1 MCDYFKLAHLASHSY
16 QLYTTRML
24 HGVPNAD
31 QLQIILHFVDIQ
43 LGVTVEQV
51 HTKLT
56 SRDRKGSISFACLE
70 GNACGEAVR
79 GEHRGDDVPLLRGIL
94 SGNVLSSTLVS
105 VFKVYVSGFNVR
117 ELESLGCVR
126 PQCG

>member
-31 QLQIILHFVDIQ
+31 QLQIILHFVDVE
-43 LGVTVEQV
+43 LGVSVEQV

-56 SRDRKGSISFACLE
+56 NKDRKGSIAFACLE
-70 GNACGEAVR
+70 GKACGEAVR

-94 SGNVLSSTLVS
+94 SGNVLGSALAS
-105 VFKVYVSGFNVR
+105 VFKVYVSRFTVR
-117 ELESLGCVR
+117 GLESRVC
-126 PQCG
+126 

>member
-1 MCDYFKLAHLASHSY
+1 MCDYFKLAHLASHIY
-16 QLYTTRML
+16 QFYTTRML

-31 QLQIILHFVDIQ
+31 QLQIILHFVDVQ
-43 LGVTVEQV
+43 LGVSVEQV

-94 SGNVLSSTLVS
+94 SGNVLGSALASM
-105 VFKVYVSGFNVR
+105 FKVYVSRFTVR
-117 ELESLGCVR
+117 GLESRVC
-126 PQCG
+126 